1 MKSYTE
7 DNTKQVYQKIRK
19 LIIFIPERKDIEA
32 FVLQSISILLVFNF
46 AIFLFFRIHELIGP
60 ITPLDFH

>member
-46 AIFLFFRIHELIGP
+46 AIFYFFFEYMSSSVQ
-60 ITPLDFH
+60 

>member
-19 LIIFIPERKDIEA
+19 LIIFIPGRKDIEA

-46 AIFLFFRIHELIGP
+46 AIFLLFF
-60 ITPLDFH
+60 F

>member
-46 AIFLFFRIHELIGP
+46 AIFYFCLIHELIGP
-60 ITPLDFH
+60 IKPFDFH

>member
-1 MKSYTE
+1 MKSHTE

-19 LIIFIPERKDIEA
+19 LIIFIPGRKDIEA

-46 AIFLFFRIHELIGP
+46 AIFFLIHELIGP
-60 ITPLDFH
+60 ITPFDFH

>member
-1 MKSYTE
+1 MKSHTE

-19 LIIFIPERKDIEA
+19 LIFIPERKDIEA

-46 AIFLFFRIHELIGP
+46 AIFFLIHELIGP
-60 ITPLDFH
+60 ITPFDFH